1 MDMYLVGRNRAVNPA
16 NPRAA
21 VAAAI
26 EVGQRAGQVIDR
38 PVYTWSTIFGPEPLT
53 VMWTAR
59 VEHLA
64 EIVAADDALAADDA
78 FNELAE
84 QHNDLFAS
92 PLVGVVSQVVHG
104 APTGGPKAYISV
116 TRAVAANGT
125 FGEAMATGVELADT
139 LTRLTGHETMFI
151 TAVTGEYGGVAWIV
165 GSDDLG
171 EVEAAN
177 ATLAASDEW
186 LKLVDRAGHCYAP
199 GASTTMMR
207 RLA

>member
-1 MDMYLVGRNRAVNPA
+1 MYLVGRSRAVNPA
-16 NPRAA
+16 TPRAA

-26 EVGQRAGQVIDR
+26 EAGQRASQIIER

-53 VMWTAR
+53 VMWSAR

-64 EIVAADDALAADDA
+64 EVVAADDALAADEA
-78 FNELAE
+78 FNDWAE

-104 APTGGPKAYISV
+104 APKGEPKPHLAL
-116 TRAVAANGT
+116 TRAVAANGAL
-125 FGEAMATGVELADT
+125 GEAMAVGVELAET

-151 TAVTGEYGGVAWIV
+151 TPVTGEYGGAGWIV
-165 GSDDLG
+165 GADNLD
-171 EVEAAN
+171 EVEAVN
-177 ATLAASDEW
+177 ATLAGSDEW

-199 GASTTMMR
+199 GATTTMMR

>member
-1 MDMYLVGRNRAVNPA
+1 MYLVGRSRVVNPA
-16 NPRAA
+16 TPGAA

-26 EVGQRAGQVIDR
+26 EVGQRASQIIER

-53 VMWTAR
+53 VMWSAR

-64 EIVAADDALAADDA
+64 DIVAADDALAADEA
-78 FNELAE
+78 FNEWAE
-84 QHNDLFAS
+84 ERNGLFAG

-104 APTGGPKAYISV
+104 APTSEPKQFLAV
-116 TRAVAANGT
+116 TRAVAANGAL
-125 FGEAMATGVELADT
+125 GEAMAVGVELAEAF
-139 LTRLTGHETMFI
+139 TRLTGHETMF
-151 TAVTGEYGGVAWIV
+151 TTPVTGEYGSVAWIV
-165 GSDDLG
+165 GAGDLA
-171 EVEAAN
+171 EVEADN

-199 GASTTMMR
+199 GATTSMMR

>member
-1 MDMYLVGRNRAVNPA
+1 MYLVGRNRVVNPA
-16 NPRAA
+16 TPRAA

-26 EVGQRAGQVIDR
+26 EAGQRASQIIER
-38 PVYTWSTIFGPEPLT
+38 PVYTWSTIFGPEPLS
-53 VMWTAR
+53 VMWSAR

-64 EIVAADDALAADDA
+64 EIVAADDALAADDE
-78 FNELAE
+78 FNEWAE
-84 QHNDLFAS
+84 QNNGLFAS

-104 APTGGPKAYISV
+104 APTGEPKPFIAV
-116 TRAVAANGT
+116 TRAVAANDALS
-125 FGEAMATGVELADT
+125 EAMAVGVEVAET

-151 TAVTGEYGGVAWIV
+151 TPVTGEYGGAAWIV
-165 GSDDLG
+165 GSNDLD

-177 ATLAASDEW
+177 ATLGAADEW

-199 GASTTMMR
+199 GATTTMMR

>member
-1 MDMYLVGRNRAVNPA
+1 MYLVGRSRVINPA
-16 NPRAA
+16 RPRAA

-26 EVGQRAGQVIDR
+26 EVGQRVSPIIGL

-53 VMWTAR
+53 VMWSAR

-64 EIVAADDALAADDA
+64 EIVAADDALAADEA
-78 FNELAE
+78 FNEWAE

-104 APTGGPKAYISV
+104 APTGEPKPFLAV
-116 TRAVAANGT
+116 TRAVAANGAL
-125 FGEAMATGVELADT
+125 GEAMGVGVELAET
-139 LTRLTGHETMFI
+139 LTRLTGHETMFM
-151 TAVTGEYGGVAWIV
+151 TPVTGEYGGAAWIV
-165 GSDDLG
+165 GADDLG
-171 EVEAAN
+171 EVEAVN

-199 GASTTMMR
+199 GATTTMLR

>member
-1 MDMYLVGRNRAVNPA
+1 MYLVGRSRVINPA
-16 NPRAA
+16 RPRAA

-26 EVGQRAGQVIDR
+26 EVGQRVSPIIGF

-53 VMWTAR
+53 VMWSAR

-64 EIVAADDALAADDA
+64 EIVAADDALAADEA
-78 FNELAE
+78 FNEWAE

-104 APTGGPKAYISV
+104 APTGEPKPFLAV
-116 TRAVAANGT
+116 TRAVAANGAL
-125 FGEAMATGVELADT
+125 GEAMGVGVELAET
-139 LTRLTGHETMFI
+139 LTRLTGHETMFM
-151 TAVTGEYGGVAWIV
+151 TPVTGEYGGAAWIV
-165 GSDDLG
+165 GADDLG
-171 EVEAAN
+171 EVEAVN

-199 GASTTMMR
+199 GATTTMLR

>member
-1 MDMYLVGRNRAVNPA
+1 MYLVGRNRVVNPA
-16 NPRAA
+16 TPRAA

-26 EVGQRAGQVIDR
+26 EAGQRVSQIIER

-53 VMWTAR
+53 VMWSAR

-64 EIVAADDALAADDA
+64 EVVAADDALAADES
-78 FNELAE
+78 FNEWAE
-84 QHNDLFAS
+84 QNNSLFAS

-104 APTGGPKAYISV
+104 APTSEPKPFIAV
-116 TRAVAANGT
+116 TRAVAANGML
-125 FGEAMATGVELADT
+125 GEAMAVGVEVAET
-139 LTRLTGHETMFI
+139 LTRLTGREAMFI
-151 TAVTGEYGGVAWIV
+151 TPVTGEYGGAAWIV
-165 GSDDLG
+165 GADDLG

-199 GASTTMMR
+199 GVTTTMLR

>member
-1 MDMYLVGRNRAVNPA
+1 MYLVGRNRVVNPA
-16 NPRAA
+16 TPRAA

-26 EVGQRAGQVIDR
+26 EAGQRASQIIER
-38 PVYTWSTIFGPEPLT
+38 PVYTWSTIFGPEPLS
-53 VMWTAR
+53 VMWSAR

-64 EIVAADDALAADDA
+64 EIVAADDALAADDE
-78 FNELAE
+78 FNEWAE
-84 QHNDLFAS
+84 QNNGLFAS

-104 APTGGPKAYISV
+104 APTGEPKPFIAV
-116 TRAVAANGT
+116 TRAVAANGALS
-125 FGEAMATGVELADT
+125 EAMAVGVEVAET

-151 TAVTGEYGGVAWIV
+151 TPVTGEYGGAAWIV
-165 GSDDLG
+165 GSNDLD

-177 ATLAASDEW
+177 ATLGAADEW

-199 GASTTMMR
+199 GATTTMMR

>member
-1 MDMYLVGRNRAVNPA
+1 MYLVGRSRVVNPA
-16 NPRAA
+16 APRAA

-26 EVGQRAGQVIDR
+26 EVGQRVSQIIER
-38 PVYTWSTIFGPEPLT
+38 EVYTWSTLFGPEPLS
-53 VMWTAR
+53 VMWSAR

-64 EIVAADDALAADDA
+64 EIVAADDALAADEA
-78 FNELAE
+78 FNEWAE

-104 APTGGPKAYISV
+104 APTSDPKPFLSV
-116 TRAVAANGT
+116 TRAVAANGAL
-125 FGEAMATGVELADT
+125 GEAMGVGVELAET
-139 LTRLTGHETMFI
+139 LTRLTGHEAMFI
-151 TAVTGEYGGVAWIV
+151 TPVSGEYGSAAWIV
-165 GSDDLG
+165 GADNLD

-177 ATLAASDEW
+177 ATLATSDEW

-199 GASTTMMR
+199 GGTTTMMR